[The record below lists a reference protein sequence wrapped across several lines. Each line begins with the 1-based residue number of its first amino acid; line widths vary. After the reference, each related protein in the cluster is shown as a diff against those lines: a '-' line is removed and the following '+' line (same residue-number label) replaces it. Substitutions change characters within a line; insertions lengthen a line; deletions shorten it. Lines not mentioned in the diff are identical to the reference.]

1 MTRPSIN
8 AAILGLAILGLG
20 LSLVELVRL
29 LFQARSM
36 DAMVAALKPQSKTSE
51 ATVEKVL
58 DEAADGLVR
67 DRALRSI
74 RLVNQD
80 GGNISEAISLLS
92 DADAAAVEGRGALV
106 RYIVGVMVF
115 LGLIGTFWGVLITVS
130 GVQNVLQALDPSR
143 VDDPL
148 AFITQLKSSVGGMLG
163 GLSTAFSTSL
173 FGLGGSVIL
182 GFVEVQTRQARSSL
196 LAELD
201 RFVVSFLL
209 PVAARQDRIVLRGE
223 PVSRPIESKDG
234 GLYLVA
240 SQQALGENLRR
251 LTEVIAL
258 QATTDEKI
266 TDSIVEIKGML
277 EGLGEEELRNR
288 EAALLGNQMR
298 QGLLERIDTMSRQ
311 IELLVRETRL
321 ARKSSEQMGKTVL
334 DRSKLEGEITNK
346 TLSIGFADLIRKL
359 DSIRQKSNRK
369 GEPKKDESS

>member
-321 ARKSSEQMGKTVL
+321 ARESSEQMGKTVL